1 MSQEANKPTK
11 EQRVKILWI
20 SAAPDFKYEARI
32 GVYTQHTGNYL
43 LKTFREF
50 AAAREQYLKL
60 GQGEVVGMIDQK
72 RRLLFNFAIC
82 RKDVMKQEMLL
93 LSLPR
98 TTLQHEYDQFN
109 EILFNT
115 FSYECPTIHNTE
127 GAIPIYI

>member
-1 MSQEANKPTK
+1 MKPG
-11 EQRVKILWI
+11 L
-20 SAAPDFKYEARI
+20 
-32 GVYTQHTGNYL
+32 GVYTQKTGDYL
-43 LKTFREF
+43 LKTFRDF
-50 AAAREQYLKL
+50 AAVRERYLKL

-98 TTLQHEYDQFN
+98 STSLDEYDQFN

>member
-1 MSQEANKPTK
+1 MSEEASEPAN

-20 SAAPDFKYEARI
+20 SAAPNFKYEARI
-32 GVYTQHTGNYL
+32 GVYTEYTGNYL
-43 LKTFREF
+43 VKTFKEF
-50 AAAREQYLKL
+50 AEVRHRFAEL

-72 RRLLFNFAIC
+72 RRLLFSFAIC
-82 RKDVMKQEMLL
+82 PKDVVRQEMLL

-115 FSYECPTIHNTE
+115 FSNECATLRNTD

>member
-1 MSQEANKPTK
+1 MSQEANKPAK

-60 GQGEVVGMIDQK
+60 GQGEVSTKKGDSFLILRFVEK
-72 RRLLFNFAIC
+72 
-82 RKDVMKQEMLL
+82 ML
-93 LSLPR
+93 
-98 TTLQHEYDQFN
+98 
-109 EILFNT
+109 
-115 FSYECPTIHNTE
+115 
-127 GAIPIYI
+127 